1 VRWVGGRISSSC
13 LSRFARTLHLG
24 TTVCTLIGVPVS
36 PGLLSDPSATHPGLA
51 VCFTVPNIAE
61 ASLERA
67 QPKQGPEIR
76 AASGAGA
83 LSSLQER
90 EMQADLT
97 GW

>member
-1 VRWVGGRISSSC
+1 MEPCSHNPR
-13 LSRFARTLHLG
+13 
-24 TTVCTLIGVPVS
+24 
-36 PGLLSDPSATHPGLA
+36 LA